1 MASGPSRPSLRFEMG
16 SHRDVAISC
25 VSSESDRSL
34 QVRAELPLSVGQ
46 RRGPVIDPPYH
57 RCSLEHG
64 DQEVGDRMW
73 VNLRIDLSG
82 WPAAFSR
89 SISGNQI
96 HAPRILHAP
105 RQISPFLLLLQLV
118 LQKSQSLLE
127 KRAVILEDRSM
138 SSIRKDAQFRVWQ
151 LVR

>member
-1 MASGPSRPSLRFEMG
+1 MASAPSRPSLRFEMG

-34 QVRAELPLSVGQ
+34 QVQAEVPLSVGQ
-46 RRGPVIDPPYH
+46 SRGPLIDPPYH

-96 HAPRILHAP
+96 HAPENPPCTKTNLAILTN
-105 RQISPFLLLLQLV
+105 
-118 LQKSQSLLE
+118 SLTAG
-127 KRAVILEDRSM
+127 KAHG
-138 SSIRKDAQFRVWQ
+138 
-151 LVR
+151 